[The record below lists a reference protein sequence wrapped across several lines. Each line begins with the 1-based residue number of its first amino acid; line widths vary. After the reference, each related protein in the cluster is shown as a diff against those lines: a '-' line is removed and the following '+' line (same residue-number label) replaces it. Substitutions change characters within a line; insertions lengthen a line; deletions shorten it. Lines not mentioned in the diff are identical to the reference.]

1 MLIACR
7 LAGDRTGWHHPG
19 MAFILPDAEPP
30 PDLAGVLPDGLS
42 RQMLNA
48 AVAAWFNAPF
58 LKGLIRGRTATM
70 ARLATDGP
78 DAALA
83 DAMAMVRDDAQPI
96 MPRLRTARRD
106 VALITALA
114 DLAGLW
120 PLEQV
125 TAALSAFAD
134 AAIDAAIT
142 TALAERG
149 APPRGLVALALG
161 KLGSH
166 ELNYS
171 SDADLIFLH
180 DPDLI
185 PCRAGEDPGE
195 AAVRITRRAVAIL
208 ADLTPDGY
216 VARIDL
222 RLRPASEITPMSIS
236 LNAAEQYYQ
245 SEALTW
251 ERVAFIRARA
261 AGGDV
266 AMGAAFLGRIR
277 PFVWRRSLDYTAVRD
292 IQSVSLRI
300 RDHFEAGQGIGPGF
314 DLKRGRGGI
323 REVEFFAQI
332 HQLIWGGRAPELRC
346 PATLDGLAALG
357 AAGHVP
363 AADVQALSAAYRALR
378 TLEHRLQM
386 RRDEQ
391 THAVPRLAADRAAV
405 ARLSGLQDGAA
416 LETALARIT
425 APVAAAYDRLVQAA
439 LPEGTV
445 VPADP
450 APWLKEHH
458 RPLAKLLVP
467 LIAGWRQGRYRS
479 LRAEAARADFEAV
492 LPGLI
497 DGLAAAADPATAA
510 GRLDAFLAA
519 LPAGVQFL
527 ALLRANPRLVTLL
540 SNLIGV
546 TPVLAEALARQPAL
560 FDIMLSPDAFAPL
573 PDADRLTASLAQLCA
588 GAAGVEDVLD
598 RVRRWTAELRFQLG
612 AQLIEGHADALTIG
626 RNLADCADAAIRVLL
641 PVVAADY
648 ARLHGAVPGGELVV
662 LALGRHGGR
671 AMTHASDLDLVFLF
685 TGDHTVVSDG
695 EKPLPASQYFNRLAA
710 RLVTALSVPT
720 AAGAMYEIDTRLR
733 PWGAKGNLALS
744 ISSFARYQLE
754 EAESWEHM
762 ALCRARVVAGPAGT
776 VEAVIGGVRA
786 QVFAMPRDIDVLRE
800 SVLAM
805 RADVATA
812 KPPQGRY
819 DVKLAPGGLVDLEF
833 IVHFRQLAT
842 GQGLSPELRPAI
854 DQLVTAGLLPAELAQ
869 AHDLLSRSL
878 MWLRL
883 LFPGARIPAAMP
895 AQIGTLLGRA
905 LGATDF
911 ADVQQQL
918 AIAKGVVRMA
928 WADII
933 LCKGNEP

>member
-1 MLIACR
+1 MLF
-7 LAGDRTGWHHPG
+7 T
-19 MAFILPDAEPP
+19 LPDAEPP
-30 PDLAGVLPDGLS
+30 PDLAGVLPDGLTGPL
-42 RQMLNA
+42 LNA

-58 LKGLIRGRTATM
+58 LKGLIRSRRSAM
-70 ARLATDGP
+70 ARLAQAGP

-83 DAMAMVRDDAQPI
+83 DAMALATDAGQPI
-96 MPRLRTARRD
+96 MPRLRLARRD

-120 PLEQV
+120 PLERV
-125 TAALSAFAD
+125 TAALSAFND
-134 AAIDAAIT
+134 IAIDAAIAA
-142 TALAERG
+142 ALAERD
-149 APPRGLVALALG
+149 APNRGLVALALG

-185 PCRAGEDPGE
+185 PCRGKEDPGE

-236 LNAAEQYYQ
+236 LGAAEHYYQ
-245 SEALTW
+245 SEAATW

-261 AGGDV
+261 CGGDV
-266 AMGAAFLGRIR
+266 AMGREFLDHIR

-300 RDHFEAGQGIGPGF
+300 RDHFEGGQAIGAGY

-332 HQLIWGGRAPELRC
+332 NQLIWGGRAPELRC

-357 AAGHVP
+357 TAGHVP
-363 AADVQALSAAYRALR
+363 EVEVTALSASYRALR

-386 RRDEQ
+386 RGDEQ
-391 THAVPRLAADRAAV
+391 THAIPRLIADRNAV
-405 ARLSGLQDGAA
+405 ARLSGSKDSQA
-416 LETALARIT
+416 LIALLTRIT
-425 APVAAAYDRLVQAA
+425 APVASAYDRLVQAA
-439 LPEGTV
+439 RPETTL
-445 VPADP
+445 VPAD
-450 APWLKEHH
+450 AGPWLKQRH
-458 RPLAKLLVP
+458 PALAKLLPP
-467 LIAGWRQGRYRS
+467 LIAGWRQGKYRA

-510 GRLDAFLAA
+510 SRLDGFLAA

-527 ALLRANPRLVTLL
+527 ALLRANPRLVALL
-540 SNLIGV
+540 GNLIGV

-560 FDIMLSPDAFAPL
+560 FDVMLSPDAFAPL
-573 PDADRLTASLAQLCA
+573 PDADRLTAELAHLCA
-588 GAAGVEDVLD
+588 GAAGLEDVLD

-612 AQLIEGHADALTIG
+612 AQLIEGHTDALAVG
-626 RNLADCADAAIRVLL
+626 RSLADVADAAIRVLL

-648 ARLHGAVPGGELVV
+648 ARLHGAVPGGELIV
-662 LALGRHGGR
+662 LALGRQGGR

-685 TGDHTVVSDG
+685 TGDHTILSDG
-695 EKPLPASQYFNRLAA
+695 AKPLPASQYFNRLAA

-720 AAGAMYEIDTRLR
+720 AAGAMYEVDTRLR

-744 ISSFARYQLE
+744 VESFARYQSE

-762 ALCRARVVAGPAGT
+762 ALTRARVVAGPAAAAD
-776 VEAVIGGVRA
+776 AVIGRVLA
-786 QVFAMPRDIDVLRE
+786 LPRDAEALRQA
-800 SVLAM
+800 VLAM
-805 RADVATA
+805 RADVAAA
-812 KPPQGRY
+812 KPPQGKF

-833 IVHFRQLAT
+833 IVHYRQLAT
-842 GQGLSPELRPAI
+842 GIGLSPELRPAI
-854 DQLVTAGLLPAELAQ
+854 DRLVGAGLLPADLAA
-869 AHDLLSRSL
+869 AHDRLSRSL

-883 LFPGARIPAAMP
+883 LFPGARVPATMP
-895 AQIGTLLGRA
+895 AQVGALLGHA
-905 LGATDF
+905 LGAANF
-911 ADVQQQL
+911 ADAQAEL
-918 AIAKGVVRMA
+918 AIAKSVVRVA

-933 LCKGNEP
+933 SLKGTEP